1 MLGDVVKLDDPMKGA
16 FSAVRGVEGE
26 PSGPILKP
34 FWADSCD
41 SWIPWGSMV
50 GMSFFSFQ
58 FCWGAFWGSTAAP
71 GATWRSAA
79 EGASS
84 GRNVRPFSVFHHVPS
99 LSLRVL
105 FFGSSRFTDSP
116 FDLDTFFCDFRP
128 LASAHHWS
136 LQRRR
141 NLMSNHNM
149 FTRFT
154 RFQVMPGALAEDAAW
169 KLRETSSRDLKG
181 N

>member
-1 MLGDVVKLDDPMKGA
+1 MVRDVAKLDDPMKGA

-34 FWADSCD
+34 FWD

-105 FFGSSRFTDSP
+105 FFRVFKIHRFTFWFGHLFLWFQALGFS
-116 FDLDTFFCDFRP
+116 
-128 LASAHHWS
+128 SS
-136 LQRRR
+136 LKSSEAQKSHVESQHVHKIHQIPSDARSIGRRCRMKTAR
-141 NLMSNHNM
+141 N
-149 FTRFT
+149 F
-154 RFQVMPGALAEDAAW
+154 E
-169 KLRETSSRDLKG
+169 
-181 N
+181 